1 MFMKVQSPLLLL
13 TVIIFLNSCAKRG
26 TPDGGPKDENPPEI
40 VREVPNNN
48 SIYFDDDKIRIFFD
62 DYIN

>member
-40 VREVPNNN
+40 VREFP
-48 SIYFDDDKIRIFFD
+48 ITILFILMMIRLEFFLM
-62 DYIN
+62 NT